1 MTLAEVTRGQTV
13 RIREIESAEVRS
25 QAMRL
30 GLGVGATA
38 VCQAI
43 IPRGPIVLARARQEI
58 AIGRQLA
65 QAIHVDLVQA

>member
-1 MTLAEVTRGQTV
+1 MTLAEVTRGQTI
-13 RIREIESAEVRS
+13 RIREIESPEIRS

-38 VCQAI
+38 FCEAI
-43 IPRGPIVLARARQEI
+43 IPRGPIVLTRARQEI

-65 QAIHVDLVQA
+65 QSIHVEVLP

>member
-1 MTLAEVTRGQTV
+1 MTLAEVRRGQTI
-13 RIREIESAEVRS
+13 RIRDIDSAEVRS
-25 QAMRL
+25 QALRL

-43 IPRGPIVLARARQEI
+43 VPRGPIVLARARQEI

-65 QAIHVDLVQA
+65 HAIHIEIVS